1 MDIKIMLLIS
11 FVIFLQGCQST
22 NLIHQS
28 EELEYSRIIDYTEK
42 YQCKSEDTKCEVGE
56 FYIYNHSTLVI
67 EKESGENIFIF
78 LSSGLVQYSDSF
90 PAGKVFYYTHNISD
104 YSQDDKKEKI
114 ENNQRIMQFIKDVND
129 AIK

>member
-1 MDIKIMLLIS
+1 MDIKIMLSIF
-11 FVIFLQGCQST
+11 FVIFLQGCQSI

-67 EKESGENIFIF
+67 VNKSGENIFIF
-78 LSSGLVQYSDSF
+78 LGSGLVQYSETF
-90 PAGKVFYYTHNISD
+90 PAGKVFYYTKNIEN
-104 YSQDDKKEKI
+104 YSRDDKKEKI
-114 ENNQRIMQFIKDVND
+114 ENNQRIMQFINDVND